1 MTHPIRRA
9 AAAATLAVATGL
21 PSLGQQ
27 TEIATKPGSGVV
39 RMASRR
45 PPRPKRTPEQIA
57 KHAAKLRRRYAR
69 WASGLARNPC
79 LSREQFR
86 KLLGDAS

>member
-1 MTHPIRRA
+1 MKRTVNA
-9 AAAATLAVATGL
+9 AMLAAILGMPAG
-21 PSLGQQ
+21 LGQQ

-39 RMASRR
+39 RVAGRR

-69 WASGLARNPC
+69 WASGLAWNPC

-86 KLLGDAS
+86 KLLGDA